1 MVTGAAME
9 PRICN
14 QAFLGFLQFSS
25 LFVLMLVFFTVEAGF
40 FFLFLLL
47 LFCFFFLEICVLG
60 GIFKIVNFEGSF

>member
-9 PRICN
+9 LRICN

-40 FFLFLLL
+40 FSY
-47 LFCFFFLEICVLG
+47 FCFYFFVP
-60 GIFKIVNFEGSF
+60 FFWKFVF